1 MYIGDKDLEYSGRPR
16 MNHWYIQISLSK
28 HFLYKLCSKIRYS
41 EAQKLCHG
49 PKPQW
54 PFQEPKLEVPTICL
68 ADFWG
73 LNFRENPHEIWPK
86 IGSWNS
92 HARRSSSRC
101 VVHLQGDAT
110 NVCLKAINP
119 ILIICVL
126 ISSNLAIFEVYT
138 ILYHPFFF
146 EPQSQLCM
154 VNLIYV

>member
-16 MNHWYIQISLSK
+16 MNHWYMQISLSK
-28 HFLYKLCSKIRYS
+28 HFLYKLCSKIGYS

-110 NVCLKAINP
+110 NVCLKAINS
-119 ILIICVL
+119 ILFL
-126 ISSNLAIFEVYT
+126 RPYFKQLSHLWG
-138 ILYHPFFF
+138 LYHFIPPIFF